1 LNDEIVGGA
10 DLFGSSKRCAMAS
23 DMAIAVR
30 ISATKESVFTMEK
43 KPPPFSAGSCQ
54 GSRGARA

>member
-1 LNDEIVGGA
+1 
-10 DLFGSSKRCAMAS
+10 MAS